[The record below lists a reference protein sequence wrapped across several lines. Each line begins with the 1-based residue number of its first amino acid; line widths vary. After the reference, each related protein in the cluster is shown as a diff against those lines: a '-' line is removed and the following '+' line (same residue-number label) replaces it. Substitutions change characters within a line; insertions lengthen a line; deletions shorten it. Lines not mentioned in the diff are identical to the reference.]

1 MKVGLNPGGT
11 TLSDRV
17 AGDDHA
23 MRSNEFIDER
33 EFRMTP
39 NAVGVYLLVA
49 QEGPPCSEVKCSR
62 QVLFIA

>member
-11 TLSDRV
+11 TLPDRF

-33 EFRMTP
+33 EFRMPP
-39 NAVGVYLLVA
+39 NTVA
-49 QEGPPCSEVKCSR
+49 STVTTMTY
-62 QVLFIA
+62 